1 MSLYVAHHI
10 NNNETT
16 LKIIMVKHLTKHC
29 SESALSSK
37 VREIL
42 VVKNYLDCSTY
53 QEKHFFAK
61 LFHSIYQDSQFAYI
75 LEYKIC
81 CLLCCQNLNHF
92 FILSST
98 YLCRNEKQ
106 VRMTL
111 QKGASHANL
120 FSSVNCLNIHLKE
133 FKVMK
138 LFF

>member
-1 MSLYVAHHI
+1 MSLQVAHHI

-16 LKIIMVKHLTKHC
+16 LKIIMVKHLTIHSSK
-29 SESALSSK
+29 SALSSK

-42 VVKNYLDCSTY
+42 VVKNYSDCPTY
-53 QEKHFFAK
+53 QEKQFFVK
-61 LFHSIYQDSQFAYI
+61 LFHSIYQDSWFAHI
-75 LEYKIC
+75 LLYKIC
-81 CLLCCQNLNHF
+81 CLLSCQNLNHF
-92 FILSST
+92 LSST
-98 YLCRNEKQ
+98 FLCRNEKQ